1 MSPEIALNVSEK
13 VHFETRERPDSVI
26 KLLKDYGVNDAQI
39 PLLVMKLPRLLLYN
53 AETLLPKLEFFG
65 SIGLSGTGLASVL
78 RCNPIILTRSLEK
91 CILPCYDLIKSIVV
105 EDKRVANY
113 FRTSKC
119 TVSADSLR
127 YLVSNVAI
135 FRGLQV
141 PDSTIS
147 VYVTW
152 YPLMFFQK
160 IECFKEDV
168 NKVMSMGIPP
178 SSYSTFM
185 QALVATFLLDASKW
199 ELKMQFYKGWGWT
212 EDDIVSAFRQYPMFM
227 TLSEKIVS
235 SKMYFL
241 VNKMG
246 WQPTDVSRNSYV
258 LGYSLEKRII
268 PTCSVMR
275 VLLLKGLIEKGECSL
290 VTILKMPEKSLN
302 KFLLKYQQQVP
313 EILSI
318 YQGKTSLAELGLGFE
333 ERARVDHL

>member
-1 MSPEIALNVSEK
+1 MSPEIALNVSER

-26 KLLKDYGVNDAQI
+26 KLLKDHGLNDAQI
-39 PLLVMKLPRLLLYN
+39 PLLVKKLPRLLLYN

-65 SIGLSGTGLASVL
+65 SIGLSGTCLL
-78 RCNPIILTRSLEK
+78 CNPIILTRSLEK

-105 EDKRVANY
+105 EDKRVAKF
-113 FRTSKC
+113 FRTPKC

-127 YLVSNVAI
+127 YLVSIVAI
-135 FRGLQV
+135 LRGLQV
-141 PDSTIS
+141 PGSTIS
-147 VYVTW
+147 IYVTW
-152 YPLMFFQK
+152 YPLMFVQK
-160 IECFKEDV
+160 TECFKEDV

-185 QALVATFLLDASKW
+185 QALVATFPLDASKW
-199 ELKMQFYKGWGWT
+199 EQKMQFYKGWGWT
-212 EDDIVSAFRQYPMFM
+212 EDDIISAFRQNPMFM
-227 TLSEKIVS
+227 KLSEKIVS
-235 SKMYFL
+235 PKMYFL

-246 WQPTDVSRNSYV
+246 WQPTDVARNSYV

-268 PTCSVMR
+268 PTCSVIR
-275 VLLLKGLIEKGECSL
+275 VLLLKGLIKKGECSL
-290 VTILKMPEKSLN
+290 VNILKMSEKYLN

-333 ERARVDHL
+333 ETARVDHL